1 MSTGGHRPVRGFV
14 PRSGTVLD
22 PETWPDRVPA
32 IRQLLTSGLDL
43 PGGVTFLVGANGA
56 GKSTVVEAL
65 AGALGAHV
73 EGGTGDH
80 HGGPD
85 RGRRTDGSSLAD
97 RLQVVRGP
105 GGRRETF
112 FLRAETMHRFYD
124 YLEQSDVEATVK
136 VGYQYHYR
144 SHGEGFLD
152 LLASRYVA
160 RAGVVLL
167 DEPESALSFE
177 NCLVAA
183 RSLADLARRGKQVVC
198 ATHSP
203 VLTAVPGARVLE
215 VDERGMTSTT
225 WEDLRL
231 VHDWR
236 FFLDAPERY
245 LRDGR

>member
-1 MSTGGHRPVRGFV
+1 
-14 PRSGTVLD
+14 VLD
-22 PETWPDRVPA
+22 PQAWPDRVPA
-32 IRQLLTSGLDL
+32 VRRLLTTGLDL
-43 PGGVTFLVGANGA
+43 PAGVTFLVGANGA
-56 GKSTVVEAL
+56 GKSTLVEAM

-80 HGGPD
+80 HAGPD
-85 RGRRTDGSSLAD
+85 RGRRTDRSTLAD

-124 YLEQSDVEATVK
+124 YLEESDREAVNK

-152 LLASRYVA
+152 LLAGQYVA
-160 RAGVVLL
+160 RAAVVLL

-183 RSLADLARRGKQVVC
+183 RALADLAARGKQVVC

-203 VLTAVPGARVLE
+203 VLTALPGARILE
-215 VDERGMTSTT
+215 VDERGLTPTT

-245 LRDGR
+245 LGDVP